1 MNMITKEF
9 RHKWSDKE
17 VEAHWDSVAHKY
29 VAENEKVKQAHDQRF
44 KESIIHLKLQAG
56 QRVLNI
62 SSRDAEADDYIRRA
76 EPESEVINLEISAGL
91 MKEALRLRPQI
102 QQHKINT
109 YSNLP
114 FTDGYFDSILSL
126 ETLEHVAE
134 PIKFLEELFR
144 VARPGSRMVLSCPP
158 SSAEL
163 AYQVYTF
170 IFGGHGEG
178 PHRFP
183 HPEEVKQMLKITNWK
198 LLDHYGSVL
207 IPVGPAGL
215 QDVGERIIK
224 KYKGTWIA
232 NLGIRQFYI
241 CERD

>member
-1 MNMITKEF
+1 MKNITSEF
-9 RHKWSDKE
+9 RHTWSDRD

-29 VAENEKVKQAHDQRF
+29 IAENEKVKHAHDQRF
-44 KESIIHLKLQAG
+44 KESILHLNLETG

-76 EPESEVINLEISAGL
+76 EPESEVVNLEISAGL
-91 MKEALRLRPQI
+91 MQEALRLRPHI
-102 QQHKINT
+102 QQQKIST
-109 YSNLP
+109 YSILP
-114 FTDGYFDSILSL
+114 FDDGYFDRVLTL

-134 PIKFLEELFR
+134 PIKFLSELRR
-144 VARPGSRMVLSCPP
+144 VSKPDSRMVLSCPP
-158 SSAEL
+158 TAAEFP
-163 AYQVYTF
+163 YQVYTF
-170 IFGGHGEG
+170 LFGGHGEG

-183 HPEEVKQMLKITNWK
+183 HPKEVKQMLGITNWK

-207 IPVGPAGL
+207 VPVGPAML
-215 QDVGERIIK
+215 QDWGERIIK
-224 KYKGTWIA
+224 KNKGTWIA